1 MKKQLSIL
9 LILVLTLSL
18 FAGCRMKSNEET
30 STPTNATTTMPSTT
44 QIPTTTQT
52 PSTVPSTG
60 DSGITEIPAPTGTV
74 PSESGRTRI
83 PSARMK

>member
-1 MKKQLSIL
+1 MKKLISIA

-18 FAGCRMKSNEET
+18 FAGCRRNTSDET
-30 STPTNATTTMPSTT
+30 SMPTNATTTMPSTT
-44 QIPTTTQT
+44 QMPTTTQN

-74 PSESGRTRI
+74 PSESGRSRI